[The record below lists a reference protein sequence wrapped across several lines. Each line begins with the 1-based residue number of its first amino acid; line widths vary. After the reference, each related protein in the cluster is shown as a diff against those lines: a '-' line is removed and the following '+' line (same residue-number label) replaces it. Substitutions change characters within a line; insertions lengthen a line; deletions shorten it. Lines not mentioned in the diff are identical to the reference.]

1 MEEKKKSNA
10 GLIVLVVILLLACVG
25 MGAFIFINKDKLTSE
40 VKTTSSQGKET
51 NNVNTSDNKKETLEG
66 QFYLFEGFST
76 NRRYYL
82 AYDNSDK
89 LGEDNTFID
98 GRKMN
103 VYLVDMNLSNTNE
116 FIKKIDLASLIQG
129 VYDEKINS
137 LPDVLAAGTVN
148 ETKKAD
154 CKEYKIQYTTSE
166 ASMIDGKKEVPFGI
180 YYACIHDYQGGKAEL
195 SLGTEYYK
203 LDVDSMKVTK

>member
-1 MEEKKKSNA
+1 MEEKKKSNV
-10 GLIVLVVILLLACVG
+10 GLIILVVILLLACAG
-25 MGAFIFINKDKLTSE
+25 MGAFIFINKDKLTSKE
-40 VKTTSSQGKET
+40 TSTTEKTQTSSKTTSS
-51 NNVNTSDNKKETLEG
+51 DNEKSTLEG

-82 AYDNSDK
+82 AYDNADK
-89 LGEDNTFID
+89 LGEDNRFID
-98 GRKMN
+98 GRKRN

-116 FIKKIDLASLIQG
+116 FIKKIDFSDLIKE
-129 VYDEKINS
+129 VYEEKINS

-180 YYACIHDYQGGKAEL
+180 YYECIHDYQGGKAEL